1 MVELNYNNFVSLITR
16 YFQTV
21 VSSLYIKDHSLVSR
35 VSLMFKK
42 LLFSD
47 TNFRNGVYK
56 QGHCVVKF
64 FPDLVMKIT
73 VKP

>member
-1 MVELNYNNFVSLITR
+1 MQKLLFFTRTKSTGKITNHMVELNYNTFVSLITR
-16 YFQTV
+16 YFLTV

-42 LLFSD
+42 LLLSD

-56 QGHCVVKF
+56 
-64 FPDLVMKIT
+64 
-73 VKP
+73 